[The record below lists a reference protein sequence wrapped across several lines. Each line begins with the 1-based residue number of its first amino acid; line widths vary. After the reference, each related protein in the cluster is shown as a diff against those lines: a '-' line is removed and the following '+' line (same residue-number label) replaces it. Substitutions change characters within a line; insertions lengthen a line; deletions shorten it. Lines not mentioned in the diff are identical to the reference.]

1 MSDRRLKTE
10 EKMRRSTSSRAVGAQ
25 HIDEVAPAHQN
36 RLSAGQRTARR
47 TESQC
52 RRRLAEL
59 EGEGAG
65 ATTVTTW
72 DGGDVS
78 ASAAGAVGGGD
89 DALLDADV
97 ELADLE
103 LDEEFQQGTRKES
116 RLSVNIV
123 LSGAIASLV
132 VTFLC
137 LIIMYAI

>member
-1 MSDRRLKTE
+1 ML
-10 EKMRRSTSSRAVGAQ
+10 
-25 HIDEVAPAHQN
+25 
-36 RLSAGQRTARR
+36 
-47 TESQC
+47 
-52 RRRLAEL
+52 
-59 EGEGAG
+59 
-65 ATTVTTW
+65 
-72 DGGDVS
+72 S

-132 VTFLC
+132 VTLLC

>member
-1 MSDRRLKTE
+1 ML
-10 EKMRRSTSSRAVGAQ
+10 EKRSG
-25 HIDEVAPAHQN
+25 
-36 RLSAGQRTARR
+36 
-47 TESQC
+47 
-52 RRRLAEL
+52 L
-59 EGEGAG
+59 E
-65 ATTVTTW
+65 
-72 DGGDVS
+72 DMH
-78 ASAAGAVGGGD
+78 GAVGGGD

-132 VTFLC
+132 VTLLC